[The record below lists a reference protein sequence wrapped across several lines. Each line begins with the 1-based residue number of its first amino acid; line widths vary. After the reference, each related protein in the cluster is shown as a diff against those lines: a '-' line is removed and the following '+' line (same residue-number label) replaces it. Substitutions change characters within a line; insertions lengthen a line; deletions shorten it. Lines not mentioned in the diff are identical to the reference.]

1 MYSPLVPEG
10 KEKRG
15 DGGARGAAASEC
27 VHCILLVRRERGR
40 GPNVDFAGN
49 NLSMLFLNVVSIWL
63 NLESE
68 AGEMGTARRSP
79 ESSAYLY
86 INDRPGSK
94 SSRKIRA
101 CTYNSVHVGVTSW
114 DFVVSSTT

>member
-1 MYSPLVPEG
+1 M
-10 KEKRG
+10 
-15 DGGARGAAASEC
+15 
-27 VHCILLVRRERGR
+27 
-40 GPNVDFAGN
+40 DFAGN

-68 AGEMGTARRSP
+68 AGEYGSEILASYCPLRYSVGEMGTARRSP